1 MPKKKL
7 KNTHEKATITVEFSA
22 LARICGEDM
31 LREVLKTK
39 GKRKGS
45 SILIAGK
52 DLLLV
57 LSDVLKHKK
66 KW

>member
-1 MPKKKL
+1 MKKEQ
-7 KNTHEKATITVEFSA
+7 KNKHEKAVITADFSA
-22 LARICGEDM
+22 LARICGEDV
-31 LREVLKTK
+31 LREVLEAR
-39 GKRKGS
+39 GERKGS

>member
-1 MPKKKL
+1 MPKKKQ
-7 KNTHEKATITVEFSA
+7 KNKHEKAVITASFKA
-22 LARICGEDM
+22 LARICGEDV
-31 LREVLKTK
+31 LREVLEAR
-39 GKRKGS
+39 GERKGS

>member
-1 MPKKKL
+1 MKKNPKNK
-7 KNTHEKATITVEFSA
+7 HEKAVITADFSA
-22 LARICGEDM
+22 LARICGEDV
-31 LREVLKTK
+31 LREVLEAQ
-39 GKRKGS
+39 GKRKDS

>member
-1 MPKKKL
+1 MKKKPKKK
-7 KNTHEKATITVEFSA
+7 HEKATITASFKA
-22 LARICGEDM
+22 LARICGEDI
-31 LREVLKTK
+31 LREVLEAQ
-39 GKRKGS
+39 GKRKVS